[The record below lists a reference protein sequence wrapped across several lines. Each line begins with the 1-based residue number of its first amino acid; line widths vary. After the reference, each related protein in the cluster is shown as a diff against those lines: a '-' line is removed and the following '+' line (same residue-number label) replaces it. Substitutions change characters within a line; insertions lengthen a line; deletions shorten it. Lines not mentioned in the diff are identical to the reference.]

1 MIDTIVILLIFYM
14 SFSRFAEM
22 ERDSSIKLPK
32 SVAGEEMKKLP
43 GQVILNM
50 VNAEEISI
58 GGEKLSM
65 AQLPATLAALKARQE
80 ATDPLNPMSLILRGS
95 KDLTYSELSDL
106 MKACSKAGI
115 ANVTFATS
123 D

>member
-1 MIDTIVILLIFYM
+1 
-14 SFSRFAEM
+14 
-22 ERDSSIKLPK
+22 
-32 SVAGEEMKKLP
+32 
-43 GQVILNM
+43 
-50 VNAEEISI
+50 
-58 GGEKLSM
+58 M